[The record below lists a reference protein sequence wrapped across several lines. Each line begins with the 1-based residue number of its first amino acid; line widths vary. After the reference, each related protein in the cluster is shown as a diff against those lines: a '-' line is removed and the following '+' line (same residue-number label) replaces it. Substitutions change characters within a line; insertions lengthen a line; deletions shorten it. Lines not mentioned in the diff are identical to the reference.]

1 MGRVPTRNKNL
12 PTGMRARHRGR
23 ITYYFLDTGKRPRR
37 EISLGSDYIEAVRK
51 WAELTADTI
60 PSAIRPTF
68 RMVAERYVRE
78 VLHKKGLGTQR
89 KNMNE
94 LAHLYQFF
102 DDRQEPM
109 DSIEPVMVR
118 QYLAWRSSSVADER
132 RKKNASLAARGMDVP
147 EWTGK
152 EGEVAA
158 NRDKALLSHI
168 WNFARGAGLTNLA
181 NPCAGIKG
189 FKEDG
194 RDVYID
200 NAVFAAVYA
209 AAAPGLCDALD
220 LAYLTGQRPADM
232 LKITRANL
240 KDGAIEISQN
250 KTRKKLRIEIV
261 GELAALLERIDRRPV
276 VGIGLINNEDGQ
288 RMTTYMLRYAFE
300 AAREKAAGE
309 NPEIE
314 KDIKKFQFRDLRA
327 KAATDVDDASGIA
340 VAQAQLGHTTPAMTA
355 RYVRHRRGKLVK
367 PTK

>member
-51 WAELTADTI
+51 WAELTASAI
-60 PSAIRPTF
+60 PSATRPTF
-68 RMVAERYVRE
+68 RMVAERYIPE
-78 VLHKKGLGTQR
+78 VMHKKGKHTQR

-102 DDRQEPM
+102 DDKQEPM
-109 DSIEPVMVR
+109 DSIQPVMVQ
-118 QYLAWRSSSVADER
+118 QYLAWRAAGVAEATR
-132 RKKNASLAARGMDVP
+132 EKNARLAASGKPVP

-168 WNFARGAGLTNLA
+168 WNFARGAGMTNLA

-194 RDVYID
+194 RDVYVD
-200 NAVFAAVYA
+200 NEVLAAVYA
-209 AAAPGLCDALD
+209 AAAPGLRDALD

-261 GELAALLERIDRRPV
+261 GELATLLERIDRRPV

-300 AAREKAAGE
+300 AARKKAAAE
-309 NPEIE
+309 NPKIE
-314 KDIKKFQFRDLRA
+314 KDIQNFQFRDLRA
-327 KAATDVDDASGIA
+327 KAATDVDDISGINA
-340 VAQAQLGHTTPAMTA
+340 AQAQLGHTTTAMTA

>member
-12 PTGMRARHRGR
+12 PTGMRARHRGQK
-23 ITYYFLDTGKRPRR
+23 TYYFLDTGKRPRS
-37 EISLGSDYIEAVRK
+37 EISLGSDYVEAVRK
-51 WAELTADTI
+51 WAELTVSSI
-60 PSAIRPTF
+60 PSATRPTF
-68 RMVAERYVRE
+68 RMVAERYIRE
-78 VLHKKGLGTQR
+78 VMHKKGIGTQR

-109 DSIEPVMVR
+109 DSIQPVMVK
-118 QYLAWRSSSVADER
+118 QYLTWRSASIAEER
-132 RKKNASLAARGMDVP
+132 RKKNASLETRGKPVP

-194 RDVYID
+194 RDVYVD

-209 AAAPGLCDALD
+209 AAAPGLRDALD

-232 LKITRANL
+232 LKITQANL

-261 GELAALLERIDRRPV
+261 GELAKLLARIDKRPA
-276 VGIGLINNEDGQ
+276 VGIGLINNSDGQ

-300 AAREKAAGE
+300 AAREKAASE
-309 NPEIE
+309 HPEIE
-314 KDIKKFQFRDLRA
+314 KEIRNFQFRDLRA
-327 KAATDVDDASGIA
+327 KAATDVDDVSGIA
-340 VAQAQLGHTTPAMTA
+340 VAQAQLGHTTTAMTA